1 MNLTKSPVLFD
12 ELNHTYTLDGKE
24 LSGVTS
30 LLSRQLFADKY
41 SGIPDDVLAKAAE
54 YGSNVHERIEL
65 SDTFGGS
72 DDDTIVKVYREL
84 KAQHGLSTLANEY
97 LVSDNDY
104 IASSIDIVF
113 EGDSETYV
121 DITDTKTT
129 SKLDDDY
136 LMWQL
141 SIYAYLFELQNPGIK
156 VRKLYALWLPKP
168 QYGSPMLKE
177 VPRID
182 AETVKALIEAD
193 KRGEQF
199 IPPPTLTTTQSLTI
213 KEQVISEVI
222 RLDRELKALEA
233 KKAELQA
240 GLLAL
245 MKTAG
250 IQSWK
255 CEQLSLSVKAA
266 STRISIDSALLKE
279 KYPKVYQECAKLSQ
293 VKESLT
299 IKVL

>member
-1 MNLTKSPVLFD
+1 MNLVKSPVLFD

-24 LSGVTS
+24 LSGVTA
-30 LLSRQLFADKY
+30 LLSRQPFSDKY
-41 SGIPDDVLAKAAE
+41 SGIPEDVLAKAAE

-72 DDDTIVKVYREL
+72 DDDAIVATYRRL
-84 KAQHGLSTLANEY
+84 KEQHGLTTLANEY

-113 EGDSETYV
+113 EGYDLC
-121 DITDTKTT
+121 DAKTT
-129 SKLDDDY
+129 SRLDEEY

-141 SIYAYLFELQNPGIK
+141 SIYAYLFELQNPGK
-156 VRKLYALWLPKP
+156 KAGKLYALWIPKP
-168 QYGSPMLKE
+168 QYGSPALKE

-193 KRGEQF
+193 KRGEKF

-213 KEQVISEVI
+213 KEQVISEVV

-240 GLLAL
+240 GLLTL
-245 MKTAG
+245 MKGAG
-250 IQSWK
+250 IKTWK

-279 KYPKVYQECAKLSQ
+279 KYPKVYQECVKISP
-293 VKESLT
+293 VKESLI

>member
-1 MNLTKSPVLFD
+1 MNLVKSPVLFD

-24 LSGVTS
+24 LSGVTA
-30 LLSRQLFADKY
+30 LLSRQLFSDKY
-41 SGIPDDVLAKAAE
+41 SGIPEDILAKAAE

-72 DDDTIVKVYREL
+72 DDDVIVATYRRL
-84 KAQHGLSTLANEY
+84 KEQHGLTTLANEY

-113 EGDSETYV
+113 EGYDLC
-121 DITDTKTT
+121 DAKTT
-129 SKLDDDY
+129 SKLDEEY

-141 SIYAYLFELQNPGIK
+141 SIYAYLFELQNPGK
-156 VRKLYALWLPKP
+156 NAGKLYALWIPKP
-168 QYGSPMLKE
+168 QYGSPALKE
-177 VPRID
+177 IPRID

-193 KRGEQF
+193 KRGEKF

-213 KEQVISEVI
+213 KEQVISEVV

-233 KKAELQA
+233 KKAELQS
-240 GLLAL
+240 GLLNL
-245 MKTAG
+245 MKSAG
-250 IQSWK
+250 IKTWK
-255 CEQLSLSVKAA
+255 CEQLSLSVKNP

-279 KYPKVYQECAKLSQ
+279 KYPKIYQECAKLSQ

-299 IKVL
+299 IKIL